1 VNLDKVDL
9 NKLRTFQLVAE
20 HQGITP
26 AAERLSLTRS
36 AVSQTITALERS
48 LQVALFHRVGRR
60 LTLTPEGRQLHGRL
74 REHHAQLE
82 RILGEVVSEE
92 RAVRGVLRVGLF
104 LGFSRLRLA
113 RVLERF
119 TARHPD
125 AEVRLLYASQRD
137 LGRRLLAGRVDV
149 VLSLSPIRAAGA
161 PLRCMRLLRQQL
173 VLVGGR
179 RFFRRPFDL
188 GALGQVPVIDYYQ
201 ADPLVHHWL
210 RHHFGLRSATR
221 AAPTVRIWAATTDL
235 VLELV
240 LDGAGVA
247 VLPRDLVGPFL
258 RARRL
263 FVVSTGKPELTDFLW
278 LNELA
283 ASYPRPL
290 LEAFRAVVAEAF
302 PAGVTAEEAT
312 GVRGSVPSRE

>member
-1 VNLDKVDL
+1 VELDKLDL
-9 NKLRTFQLVAE
+9 NKLRTFQLVADLE
-20 HQGITP
+20 GITP
-26 AAERLSLTRS
+26 AAERLALTRS
-36 AVSQTITALERS
+36 AVSQTIAALERS
-48 LQVALFHRVGRR
+48 LRVALFHRVGRR
-60 LTLTPEGRQLHGRL
+60 LALTPEGRRLHGRL
-74 REHHAQLE
+74 REHHAELE
-82 RILGEVVSEE
+82 RILGEVVNEE

-125 AEVRLLYASQRD
+125 AGVRLLYGSQRD
-137 LGRRLLAGRVDV
+137 LGRQLLAGRVDV

-161 PLRCMRLLRQQL
+161 PLRSLRLLRQQL

-179 RFFRRPFDL
+179 RFFQRPFDL
-188 GALGQVPVIDYYQ
+188 DTLQRVPIIDYYQ
-201 ADPLVHHWL
+201 ADPLVHQWL
-210 RHHFGLRSATR
+210 RHHYGARGAARSAPR
-221 AAPTVRIWAATTDL
+221 VRIWAATTDL

-240 LDGAGVA
+240 LDGAGMA

-263 FVVSTGKPELTDFLW
+263 RVVETGKPELTDFLW

-283 ASYPRPL
+283 AAYSRPL
-290 LEAFRAVVAEAF
+290 LDAFRTVVEQAL
-302 PAGVTAEEAT
+302 P
-312 GVRGSVPSRE
+312 RGEPS